1 MSENN
6 YRKKKFVNPHKK
18 QNQELAETLAKR
30 VVQLR
35 EGRNMTV
42 LDLARATRFSVNRID
57 EIESGI
63 ELALSVPDRSVL
75 ARALGVLP
83 AVLRE
88 VELDYDVLQS
98 RPQKP
103 KVDLE
108 ELAERVLAG
117 EVNLECPKCGQIL
130 RTAIET
136 ALDFEGRP
144 TEFARAYCPV
154 CPFAIR

>member
-1 MSENN
+1 MNWEK
-6 YRKKKFVNPHKK
+6 RHRPR
-18 QNQELAETLAKR
+18 LAETLAKR
-30 VVQLR
+30 VAQLR

-42 LDLARATRFSVNRID
+42 LDLARVTRFSVKRIE

-63 ELALSVPDRSVL
+63 ELALSVADRSVL
-75 ARALGVLP
+75 ARALGVQP
-83 AVLRE
+83 AILRE
-88 VELDYDVLQS
+88 VELDYDVFQP
-98 RPQKP
+98 RPPKP

-117 EVNLECPKCGQIL
+117 EVHIECPKCGEIL
-130 RTAIET
+130 RTSIES